1 MQHTVRG
8 RSWRSALI
16 YQGKQMTQTAT
27 KVQAPVVIE
36 AKVYE
41 LPEVGLHVATILSV
55 EDLGMVKSELYGE
68 QRKVRITYRI
78 EDENGADGTPMLVFE
93 TFTASFG
100 KKARLGMRLRSLGVN
115 TDQPS
120 LDISEIAGMRI
131 NVNIVHNKNGDRTY
145 ANVDSASRIR
155 KSSVAATKIAE
166 EI

>member
-1 MQHTVRG
+1 
-8 RSWRSALI
+8 
-16 YQGKQMTQTAT
+16 MTQTAT

-68 QRKVRITYRI
+68 QRKVRITAIRI
-78 EDENGADGTPMLVFE
+78 EDENGADGSPMLVFE

-155 KSSVAATKIAE
+155 KSSVAAAKLAE

>member
-16 YQGKQMTQTAT
+16 T
-27 KVQAPVVIE
+27 KE
-36 AKVYE
+36 TNDSNCYE
-41 LPEVGLHVATILSV
+41 GPRACRYRSKGLRTSWSWLHVATILSV

-100 KKARLGMRLRSLGVN
+100 KKPDLEWDCVHSVLIP
-115 TDQPS
+115 DQPS

-155 KSSVAATKIAE
+155 KSSVAATKMAE